1 MTGTATDI
9 AFAPM
14 LPWWLLGALGAAA
27 LAAAGLFLARRASGG
42 WLRLALAA
50 LLVAALARPTLV
62 SELRER
68 ERDAAVVA
76 VDRSGSQH
84 VGDRVRRTDEAL
96 DALEARLDFLPGLDV
111 LVVETEADGAAGS
124 NRGTALMGALR
135 EAWAAVPRRQRAG
148 AFLITDGQV
157 HDAADPPLAGAE
169 EMGPVHVLL
178 TGDPE
183 QDGDRRLSVEAAPAY
198 GIVGKE
204 IEVELLVED
213 LGPEGAG
220 RGGALVSI
228 SADGRPLKTVGVVL
242 GRAERVALPVD
253 RAGAAVFEFGVEPGP
268 RELSLANNRAVA
280 TVNGVRDRL
289 KVLLV
294 SGRPHAGQ
302 RVWRNLLKSDPAV
315 DLIHFTILRP
325 PYKQDATPIRE
336 LALISF
342 PVRQLFEERLT
353 EFDLVI
359 FDRYARRGV
368 IPQLYLSNV
377 AEYVRGGGALLD
389 AAGPAFASRVTT
401 LHESA
406 LSAVYPGAPT
416 GRILDA
422 PFRPVP
428 TALGRRHPVTG
439 PLVAGSAEPRWGRW
453 FRQVDVEPER
463 GHTLLSGAEG
473 RPLLLVDRV
482 GEGRVGLL
490 ASDQVWLWAR
500 GFQGGG
506 PHAELLRRL
515 AHWLMKEPDLEED
528 ALTAAIAGGL
538 LEVERRKADAEP
550 EPVTALA
557 PDGRTLAVELRPTG
571 AGRWRGA
578 VEADTVGIWQVRS
591 GDKTAIA
598 GAAVE
603 NRLEF
608 EDLRPTAARL
618 APLAEATGGRML
630 WLARDAVP
638 DVRSVRP
645 GGRMAGR
652 GWLGLRDNR
661 AYRVTGI
668 ERTPLLPPWLV
679 LALAALLL
687 AWLWRREGQR
697 G

>member
-1 MTGTATDI
+1 MNATDI

-14 LPWWLLGALGAAA
+14 LPWWALGALGAAA
-27 LAAAGLFLARRASGG
+27 LAAAGLAIARRAPGG
-42 WLRLALAA
+42 LLRLLLSA
-50 LLVAALARPTLV
+50 LLLAALARPTLV
-62 SELRER
+62 SELREQ
-68 ERDAAVVA
+68 ERDAAVIL
-76 VDRSGSQH
+76 VDRSGSQEA
-84 VGDRVRRTDEAL
+84 GGRTRMTDEAL
-96 DALEARLDFLPGLDV
+96 DALESRLDFLPRHDV
-111 LVVETEADGAAGS
+111 LVVETAGGGAEGPD
-124 NRGTALMGALR
+124 RGTALLGALR
-135 EAWAAVPRRQRAG
+135 EAWAAVPGRRRAG

-157 HDAADPPLAGAE
+157 HDAAAAAGLE
-169 EMGPVHVLL
+169 EMGPVHALL
-178 TGDPE
+178 TGDPDK
-183 QDGDRRLSVEAAPAY
+183 DGDRRLSVRAAPAY
-198 GIVGKE
+198 GIVGRDVE
-204 IEVELLVED
+204 IELLVED

-228 SADGRPLKTVGVVL
+228 SADGRLLRTAGVVL
-242 GRAERVALPVD
+242 GRAERVALPIEH
-253 RAGAAVFEFGVEPGP
+253 AGDTVFEFGVEPGP
-268 RELSLANNRAVA
+268 RELSLANNRAIA

-294 SGRPHAGQ
+294 SGRPHAGE

-342 PVRQLFEERLT
+342 PVRELFEQRLT
-353 EFDLVI
+353 EFDLVV

-368 IPQLYLSNV
+368 IPQLYLANV
-377 AEYVRGGGALLD
+377 ADYVRGGGALLD
-389 AAGPAFASRVTT
+389 AAGPGFASRVTS
-401 LHESA
+401 LHDSA
-406 LSAVYPGAPT
+406 LSGVYPAGPT
-416 GRILDA
+416 GRILTE

-428 TALGRRHPVTG
+428 TEIGRRHPVTG

-453 FRQVDVEPER
+453 FRQIDVEPES
-463 GHTLLSGAEG
+463 GHALLSGAEG

-482 GEGRVGLL
+482 GDGRVGLL

-500 GFQGGG
+500 GYQGGG

-528 ALTAAIAGGL
+528 ALTAGIAGGR
-538 LEVERRKADAEP
+538 LEVERRKAEAAP

-557 PDGRTLAVELRPTG
+557 PDGRTLAVELKPAG

-578 VEADTVGIWQVRS
+578 VEADAAGVWQVRS
-591 GDKTAIA
+591 GEKTAVA

-603 NRLEF
+603 NPLEF

-618 APLAEATGGRML
+618 APVAEATGGRVL
-630 WLARDAVP
+630 WLGHDAMP
-638 DVRSVRP
+638 DVRAVRP

-652 GWLGLRDNR
+652 DWLGLRDNR

-668 ERTPLLPPWLV
+668 ERMPLLPPWLV
-679 LALAALLL
+679 LALGALLL

>member
-1 MTGTATDI
+1 MIANATDI

-14 LPWWLLGALGAAA
+14 LPWWLLGAAGAAA
-27 LAAAGLFLARRASGG
+27 LAAAGLAVARGASGG
-42 WLRLALAA
+42 PLRLLLSA
-50 LLVAALARPTLV
+50 LLLAALARPTLV
-62 SELRER
+62 SELREP
-68 ERDAAVVA
+68 ERDAVVVA
-76 VDRSGSQH
+76 VDRSASQR
-84 VGDRVRRTDEAL
+84 VGGRVRMTDEAL
-96 DALEARLDFLPGLDV
+96 DALASRFDFLPRVDA
-111 LVVETEADGAAGS
+111 LVVETAGEGGR
-124 NRGTALMGALR
+124 NRGTALLGALR
-135 EAWAAVPRRQRAG
+135 EAWAAVPRRRRAG
-148 AFLITDGQV
+148 AILITDGQA
-157 HDAADPPLAGAE
+157 HDGAAAPAGPE

-178 TGDPE
+178 TGEPDR
-183 QDGDRRLSVEAAPAY
+183 DGDRRLSVEAAPAY
-198 GIVGKE
+198 GIVGKDV
-204 IEVELLVED
+204 EVELLVED
-213 LGPEGAG
+213 IGPEGPG
-220 RGGALVSI
+220 RGGALVSV

-242 GRAERVALPVD
+242 GRAERVSLPVEH
-253 RAGAAVFEFGVEPGP
+253 AGNTVFEFGVEEGP

-294 SGRPHAGQ
+294 SGRPHLGE

-342 PVRQLFEERLT
+342 PVRELFEQRLA
-353 EFDLVI
+353 EFDLVV

-368 IPQLYLSNV
+368 IPQLYLANV
-377 AEYVRGGGALLD
+377 ADYVRGGGALLD
-389 AAGPAFASRVTT
+389 AAGPAFASKVTT

-406 LSAVYPGAPT
+406 LSDVYPAAPT
-416 GRILDA
+416 GRVLTG

-428 TALGRRHPVTG
+428 TDLGRRHPVTG

-453 FRQVDVEPER
+453 LRQIDVERER
-463 GHTLLSGAEG
+463 GQTLLSGADG

-500 GFQGGG
+500 GYQGGG

-528 ALTAAIAGGL
+528 ALTAGIVGGR
-538 LEVERRKADAEP
+538 LEVERRRVEADP

-557 PDGRTLAVELRPTG
+557 PDGRTVDVELRPAG

-578 VEADTVGIWQVRS
+578 VEADMVGVWQVRS
-591 GDKTAIA
+591 GEKTAIA
-598 GAAVE
+598 GAAVD
-603 NRLEF
+603 NPLEF

-618 APLAEATGGRML
+618 APVAEATGGRVL
-630 WLARDAVP
+630 WLGRDGVP
-638 DVRSVRP
+638 DLRAVRP

-652 GWLGLRDNR
+652 GWIGVRDNR

-668 ERTPLLPPWLV
+668 ERTPLLPGWLV
-679 LALAALLL
+679 LALAAMLL

>member
-1 MTGTATDI
+1 MIANATDI

-14 LPWWLLGALGAAA
+14 LPWWLIAGLGAAA
-27 LAAAGLFLARRASGG
+27 LAAAGLAFARRASGG
-42 WLRLALAA
+42 ALRLLLSA
-50 LLVAALARPTLV
+50 LLVAALLRPTLV
-62 SELRER
+62 SELREQ
-68 ERDAAVVA
+68 ERDAAVVL
-76 VDRSGSQH
+76 VDRSGSQD
-84 VGDRVRRTDEAL
+84 VGGRTRMTDEAL
-96 DALEARLDFLPGLDV
+96 DALESRLDFLPNLDA
-111 LVVETEADGAAGS
+111 LIVETAGAGGPD
-124 NRGTALMGALR
+124 RGTALLGALR

-157 HDAADPPLAGAE
+157 HDAQAAAPAGPE

-183 QDGDRRLSVEAAPAY
+183 EDGDRRLSVRAAPAY
-198 GIVGKE
+198 GIVGKDV
-204 IEVELLVED
+204 EVELLVED

-228 SADGRPLKTVGVVL
+228 SADGRLLKTAGVVL
-242 GRAERVALPVD
+242 GRAERIALPVD
-253 RAGAAVFEFGVEPGP
+253 RAGATVFEFGVEPGP
-268 RELSLANNRAVA
+268 RELSPANNRAVI

-294 SGRPHAGQ
+294 SGRPHAGE

-342 PVRQLFEERLT
+342 PVRELFEQRLT
-353 EFDLVI
+353 EFDLVV

-368 IPQLYLSNV
+368 IPQLYLANV
-377 AEYVRGGGALLD
+377 ADYVRGGGALLD
-389 AAGPAFASRVTT
+389 AAGPGFASRVTS
-401 LHESA
+401 LHDSA
-406 LSAVYPGAPT
+406 LSGVYPAGPT
-416 GRILDA
+416 GRILTE

-428 TALGRRHPVTG
+428 TEIGRRHPVTG

-453 FRQVDVEPER
+453 FRQIDVEPES
-463 GHTLLSGAEG
+463 GHALLSGAEG

-482 GEGRVGLL
+482 GDGRVGLL

-500 GFQGGG
+500 GYQGGG

-528 ALTAAIAGGL
+528 ALTAAIAGGR
-538 LEVERRKADAEP
+538 LEVERRKAEAAP

-557 PDGRTLAVELRPTG
+557 PDGRTIAVELKPAG

-578 VEADTVGIWQVRS
+578 VEADAAGVWQVRS
-591 GDKTAIA
+591 GEKTAVA

-603 NRLEF
+603 NPLEF
-608 EDLRPTAARL
+608 EDLRPTAVRL
-618 APLAEATGGRML
+618 APVAEATGGRVL
-630 WLARDAVP
+630 WLGRDAVP
-638 DVRSVRP
+638 DVRAVRP

-652 GWLGLRDNR
+652 DWLGLRDNR

-668 ERTPLLPPWLV
+668 ERMPLLPPWLV
-679 LALAALLL
+679 LALGALLL
-687 AWLWRREGQR
+687 AWLWSREGQR

>member
-1 MTGTATDI
+1 MNATDI

-14 LPWWLLGALGAAA
+14 LPWWALGALGAAA
-27 LAAAGLFLARRASGG
+27 LAAAGLAIARRAPGG
-42 WLRLALAA
+42 LLRLLLSA
-50 LLVAALARPTLV
+50 LLLAALARPTLV
-62 SELRER
+62 SELREQ
-68 ERDAAVVA
+68 ERDAAVIL
-76 VDRSGSQH
+76 VDRSGSQEA
-84 VGDRVRRTDEAL
+84 GGRTRMTDEAL
-96 DALEARLDFLPGLDV
+96 DALESRLDFLPRHDV
-111 LVVETEADGAAGS
+111 LVVETAGGGAEGPD
-124 NRGTALMGALR
+124 RGTALLGALR
-135 EAWAAVPRRQRAG
+135 EAWAAVPGRRRAG

-157 HDAADPPLAGAE
+157 HDAAAAAGLE
-169 EMGPVHVLL
+169 EMGPVHALL
-178 TGDPE
+178 TGDPDK
-183 QDGDRRLSVEAAPAY
+183 DGDRRLSVRAAPAY
-198 GIVGKE
+198 GIVGRDVE
-204 IEVELLVED
+204 IELLVED

-228 SADGRPLKTVGVVL
+228 SADGRLLRTAGVVL
-242 GRAERVALPVD
+242 GRAERVALPIEH
-253 RAGAAVFEFGVEPGP
+253 AGDTVFEFGVEPGP
-268 RELSLANNRAVA
+268 RELSLANNRAIA

-294 SGRPHAGQ
+294 SGRPHAGE

-342 PVRQLFEERLT
+342 PVRELFEQRLT
-353 EFDLVI
+353 EFDLVV

-377 AEYVRGGGALLD
+377 ADYVRGGGALLD
-389 AAGPAFASRVTT
+389 AAGPGFASRVTT
-401 LHESA
+401 LYESA
-406 LSAVYPGAPT
+406 LSDVYPAGPT
-416 GRILDA
+416 GRILVA

-428 TALGRRHPVTG
+428 TEVGRRHPVTG

-453 FRQVDVEPER
+453 FRQIEVEPER
-463 GHTLLSGAEG
+463 GRILLSGAEG

-482 GEGRVGLL
+482 GNGRVGLL

-500 GFQGGG
+500 GYQGGG

-528 ALTAAIAGGL
+528 ALTAAIAGGRL
-538 LEVERRKADAEP
+538 QVERRRAEAGP

-557 PDGRTLAVELRPTG
+557 PDGRTLAVELAPAG
-571 AGRWRGA
+571 PGRWRGA
-578 VEADTVGIWQVRS
+578 VEADAVGVWQVRS
-591 GDKTAIA
+591 GEKTAVA
-598 GAAVE
+598 GAAVR
-603 NRLEF
+603 NPLEF

-618 APLAEATGGRML
+618 APVAGATGGRVL
-630 WLARDAVP
+630 WLAREAVP
-638 DVRSVRP
+638 EVRAIRP
-645 GGRMAGR
+645 GGRTAGR

-668 ERTPLLPPWLV
+668 ERTPLLPPWLA
-679 LALAALLL
+679 LALGAALL

>member
-1 MTGTATDI
+1 MMANATDI

-14 LPWWLLGALGAAA
+14 LPWWLLGAAAAAA
-27 LAAAGLFLARRASGG
+27 LAAAGLAFARGASGAT
-42 WLRLALAA
+42 LRLLLSA

-62 SELRER
+62 SELREP
-68 ERDAAVVA
+68 ERDVAVVA
-76 VDRSGSQH
+76 VDRSDSQRT
-84 VGDRVRRTDEAL
+84 GVRTRMTDEAL
-96 DALEARLDFLPGLDV
+96 DALESRFDFLPRVDL
-111 LVVETEADGAAGS
+111 LVVETAGGGTGEP
-124 NRGTALMGALR
+124 NRGTALLGALR

-148 AFLITDGQV
+148 AFVITDGLV
-157 HDAADPPLAGAE
+157 HDATASPSGPG

-183 QDGDRRLSVEAAPAY
+183 RDGDRRLSVTAAPAY
-198 GIVGKE
+198 GIVGKDVE
-204 IEVELLVED
+204 IELVVED

-220 RGGALVSI
+220 RGGALVSV
-228 SADGRPLKTVGVVL
+228 SADGRPLKAVGVSL
-242 GRAERVALPVD
+242 GRAERIALPVEH
-253 RAGAAVFEFGVEPGP
+253 AGNTIFEFGVEEGP
-268 RELSLANNRAVA
+268 RELSLTNNRAVV

-294 SGRPHAGQ
+294 SGRPHAGE

-342 PVRQLFEERLT
+342 PVRELFEERLE
-353 EFDLVI
+353 EFDLVV

-368 IPQLYLSNV
+368 IPQLYLANV
-377 AEYVRGGGALLD
+377 ADYVRGGGALLD
-389 AAGPAFASRVTT
+389 AAGPAFASKVTT

-406 LSAVYPGAPT
+406 LSDVYPGAPT
-416 GRILDA
+416 GSILTG

-428 TALGRRHPVTG
+428 TEVGRRHPVTG

-453 FRQVDVEPER
+453 LRQIDVERER
-463 GHTLLSGAEG
+463 GHTLMSGAEG

-482 GEGRVGLL
+482 GEGRVGQL

-528 ALTAAIAGGL
+528 ALTARMAGGR
-538 LEVERRKADAEP
+538 LEVERRKAEADP

-557 PDGRTLAVELRPTG
+557 PDGRTLDVELRPTG

-578 VEADTVGIWQVRS
+578 VEADTVGVWQVRA
-591 GDKTAIA
+591 GEKTAIA
-598 GAAVE
+598 GVAVD
-603 NRLEF
+603 NPLEF
-608 EDLRPTAARL
+608 EDLRPTATRL
-618 APLAEATGGRML
+618 APVAEATGGRLL
-630 WLARDAVP
+630 WLGTDAVP
-638 DVRSVRP
+638 DLRQVRP
-645 GGRMAGR
+645 GGRMSGR

-661 AYRVTGI
+661 AYRVIGI
-668 ERTPLLPPWLV
+668 ERTPLLPGWLV

>member
-1 MTGTATDI
+1 MMASATDI

-14 LPWWLLGALGAAA
+14 LPWWALGALGAAA
-27 LAAAGLFLARRASGG
+27 LAVAGLAFARGASGAT
-42 WLRLALAA
+42 LRLLLSA

-62 SELRER
+62 SELREP
-68 ERDAAVVA
+68 ELDVAVVA
-76 VDRSGSQH
+76 VDRSGSQR
-84 VGDRVRRTDEAL
+84 VGGRVRTTDEAL
-96 DALEARLDFLPGLDV
+96 DALESRFDLLPRLDV
-111 LVVETEADGAAGS
+111 LVVETGGDAAGEP
-124 NRGTALMGALR
+124 NRGTALLGALR

-157 HDAADPPLAGAE
+157 HDAGLSPPGAG

-183 QDGDRRLSVEAAPAY
+183 RDGDRRLSVEAAPAY

-204 IEVELLVED
+204 VEVELLVED

-228 SADGRPLKTVGVVL
+228 SADGRPLKTVGLGL
-242 GRAERVALPVD
+242 GRAERIALPVEH
-253 RAGAAVFEFGVEPGP
+253 AGNTVFEFGVEEGP
-268 RELSLANNRAVA
+268 RELSLANNRAVV

-294 SGRPHAGQ
+294 SGRPHAGE

-342 PVRQLFEERLT
+342 PVRELFEERLS
-353 EFDLVI
+353 EFDLVV

-368 IPQLYLSNV
+368 IPQLYLANV
-377 AEYVRGGGALLD
+377 ADYVRAGGALLD
-389 AAGPAFASRVTT
+389 AAGPAFASKVTT

-406 LSAVYPGAPT
+406 LGDVYPAAPT
-416 GRILDA
+416 GRILTQA
-422 PFRPVP
+422 FRPVP
-428 TALGRRHPVTG
+428 TEVGRRHPVTG
-439 PLVAGSAEPRWGRW
+439 PLVAGAAEPRWGRW
-453 FRQVDVEPER
+453 LRQVDVEHER
-463 GHTLLSGAEG
+463 GQALLSGAED
-473 RPLLLVDRV
+473 RPLLLVDRI

-500 GFQGGG
+500 GYQGGG

-528 ALTAAIAGGL
+528 ALTAAIAGGR
-538 LEVERRKADAEP
+538 LEVERRKALADP
-550 EPVTALA
+550 EPVTALS
-557 PDGRTLAVELRPTG
+557 PDGRTLDVELAPAG

-578 VEADTVGIWQVRS
+578 VEADMVGVWQVRS
-591 GDKTAIA
+591 GEKTAIA
-598 GAAVE
+598 GAAVD
-603 NRLEF
+603 NPLEY

-618 APLAEATGGRML
+618 APVADATGGRLL
-630 WLARDAVP
+630 WLGKDAVP
-638 DVRSVRP
+638 ELRQVRP
-645 GGRMAGR
+645 GARMAGR

-661 AYRVTGI
+661 AYRVIGI
-668 ERTPLLPPWLV
+668 ERLPLLPGWLV
-679 LALAALLL
+679 LALGALLL

>member
-1 MTGTATDI
+1 MTATDI

-14 LPWWLLGALGAAA
+14 LPLWLLAAAGAAA
-27 LAAAGLFLARRASGG
+27 LAVAGLALARRASGG
-42 WLRLALAA
+42 WLRLLLSVLLIAA
-50 LLVAALARPTLV
+50 LTRPTLV
-62 SELRER
+62 SELREQ
-68 ERDAAVVA
+68 ERDVVLVA
-76 VDRSGSQH
+76 VDRSQSQDA
-84 VGDRVRRTDEAL
+84 GARMRAADEAL
-96 DALEARLDFLPGLDV
+96 DGLVSRLDPMPRLDV
-111 LVVETEADGAAGS
+111 LVVETAGYGAGEP
-124 NRGTALMGALR
+124 NQGTALLGALR
-135 EAWAAVPRRQRAG
+135 EAWAAVPLRRRAG
-148 AFLITDGQV
+148 AVLITDGQV
-157 HDAADPPLAGAE
+157 HDAEDGPAGPE

-178 TGDPE
+178 TGAPDR
-183 QDGDRRLSVEAAPAY
+183 DGDRQLSVEAAPAY

-204 IEVELLVED
+204 VEVELLVED

-228 SADGRPLKTVGVVL
+228 SADGRPLKTVGVTL
-242 GRAERVALPVD
+242 GRATRVALPVD

-268 RELSLANNRAVA
+268 RELSLANNRAIV

-289 KVLLV
+289 RVLLV

-342 PVRQLFEERLT
+342 PVRQLFEERLA

-368 IPQLYLSNV
+368 IPQLYLANV
-377 AEYVRGGGALLD
+377 ADYVRGGGALLD
-389 AAGPAFASRVTT
+389 ASGPAFASRVTT
-401 LHESA
+401 LHNSA
-406 LSAVYPGAPT
+406 LSDIYPAAPT
-416 GRILDA
+416 GRILDEA
-422 PFRPVP
+422 FRPAL
-428 TALGRRHPVTG
+428 TKLGRRHPVTG
-439 PLVAGSAEPRWGRW
+439 PLVAGSAAPRWGRW
-453 FRQVDVEPER
+453 FRQIDVEPER
-463 GHTLLSGAEG
+463 GQTLLSGAEG

-500 GFQGGG
+500 GYQGGG

-528 ALTAAIAGGL
+528 ALIAGIANGR
-538 LEVERRKADAEP
+538 LEVERRKADADP
-550 EPVTALA
+550 EPVTALT
-557 PDGRTLAVELRPTG
+557 PDGRTLAVALNSVG

-578 VEADTVGIWQVRS
+578 VEADAVGVWQIRS
-591 GDKTAIA
+591 GEQTAIA
-598 GAAVE
+598 GAAVR
-603 NRLEF
+603 NPLEF

-618 APLAEATGGRML
+618 TPVAEATGGRVL
-630 WLARDAVP
+630 WLGRDGVP
-638 DVRSVRP
+638 ELRSVRP
-645 GGRMAGR
+645 GGRMVGR
-652 GWLGLRDNR
+652 GWLGLRDNH
-661 AYRVTGI
+661 AYRVIGL
-668 ERTPLLPPWLV
+668 ERLPLLPPWLV
-679 LALAALLL
+679 LVLSALLL

>member
-1 MTGTATDI
+1 MMASATDI

-14 LPWWLLGALGAAA
+14 LPWWLLGAVGAAA
-27 LAAAGLFLARRASGG
+27 LAAAGLAFARRAPGG
-42 WLRLALAA
+42 SLRLLLSA

-62 SELRER
+62 SELRQPEL
-68 ERDAAVVA
+68 DAVVVA
-76 VDRSGSQH
+76 VDRSASQR
-84 VGDRVRRTDEAL
+84 VGGRVRMTDEAL
-96 DALEARLDFLPGLDV
+96 DALGSRFDLLPRLDV
-111 LVVETEADGAAGS
+111 LVVETAGEGGP
-124 NRGTALMGALR
+124 NRGTALLAALR
-135 EAWAAVPRRQRAG
+135 EAWAAVPRRRRAG
-148 AFLITDGQV
+148 AILITDGQV
-157 HDAADPPLAGAE
+157 HDAAAAPAGHE

-178 TGDPE
+178 TGDPDR
-183 QDGDRRLSVEAAPAY
+183 DGDRRLSIEAAPAY

-204 IEVELLVED
+204 VEVELLVED

-228 SADGRPLKTVGVVL
+228 SADGRPLKTVGVSL
-242 GRAERVALPVD
+242 GRAERVPLPVD
-253 RAGAAVFEFGVEPGP
+253 HAGATVFEFEVEPGP

-294 SGRPHAGQ
+294 SGQPHAGE

-325 PYKQDATPIRE
+325 PYKHDATPIRE

-353 EFDLVI
+353 EFDLVV

-368 IPQLYLSNV
+368 IPQLYLANV
-377 AEYVRGGGALLD
+377 ADYVRGGGALLD
-389 AAGPAFASRVTT
+389 AAGPAFASQITT

-406 LSAVYPGAPT
+406 LGDIYPAAPT
-416 GRILDA
+416 GRILTV

-428 TALGRRHPVTG
+428 TEFGRRHPVTG

-453 FRQVDVEPER
+453 LRQVDVERER
-463 GHTLLSGAEG
+463 GHTLLSGADG

-500 GFQGGG
+500 GYQGGG

-528 ALTAAIAGGL
+528 ALTAEIVGGR
-538 LEVERRKADAEP
+538 LEVERRQPEAEP

-557 PDGRTLAVELRPTG
+557 PDGRTLDVELRPVG
-571 AGRWRGA
+571 AGRWQGA
-578 VEADTVGIWQVRS
+578 VEADIVGVWQVRA
-591 GDKTAIA
+591 GQKTAIA

-603 NRLEF
+603 NPLEF

-618 APLAEATGGRML
+618 GPLPKRRAGACCGSDGTACRTCRRCGRAGAWPGAAGSACATTAPTA
-630 WLARDAVP
+630 
-638 DVRSVRP
+638 
-645 GGRMAGR
+645 
-652 GWLGLRDNR
+652 
-661 AYRVTGI
+661 
-668 ERTPLLPPWLV
+668 
-679 LALAALLL
+679 
-687 AWLWRREGQR
+687 
-697 G
+697 

>member
-1 MTGTATDI
+1 MIANATDI

-14 LPWWLLGALGAAA
+14 LPWWLLTAAGAAA
-27 LAAAGLFLARRASGG
+27 LAAAGLAFARRASGG
-42 WLRLALAA
+42 PLRLLLSA
-50 LLVAALARPTLV
+50 LLLAALARPTLV
-62 SELRER
+62 SELREP
-68 ERDAAVVA
+68 ERDAVVIA
-76 VDRSGSQH
+76 VDRSASQR
-84 VGDRVRRTDEAL
+84 VGGRVRATDEAL
-96 DALEARLDFLPGLDV
+96 DALAGRFDLLPRVDA
-111 LVVETEADGAAGS
+111 LVVETAGEGGGAR
-124 NRGTALMGALR
+124 NRGTRLLGALR

-148 AFLITDGQV
+148 AILITDGQT
-157 HDAADPPLAGAE
+157 HDAAAAPAGPE
-169 EMGPVHVLL
+169 EMGPIHVLL
-178 TGDPE
+178 TGAPDR
-183 QDGDRRLSVEAAPAY
+183 DGDRRLSVEAAPAY

-204 IEVELLVED
+204 VEVELLVED
-213 LGPEGAG
+213 LGPEGAV
-220 RGGALVSI
+220 RGGALVSV

-242 GRAERVALPVD
+242 GRPERIALPVGH
-253 RAGAAVFEFGVEPGP
+253 AGNTVFEFGVEEGP

-294 SGRPHAGQ
+294 SGRPHLGE

-342 PVRQLFEERLT
+342 PVRELFEQRLA
-353 EFDLVI
+353 EFDLVV

-368 IPQLYLSNV
+368 IPQLYLANV
-377 AEYVRGGGALLD
+377 ADYVRGGGALLD
-389 AAGPAFASRVTT
+389 AAGPAFASKVTT

-406 LSAVYPGAPT
+406 LSGVYPAAPT
-416 GRILDA
+416 GRILTE

-428 TALGRRHPVTG
+428 TELGRRHPVTG

-453 FRQVDVEPER
+453 LRQIDVERER
-463 GHTLLSGAEG
+463 GQTLLSGADG

-500 GFQGGG
+500 GYQGGG

-528 ALTAAIAGGL
+528 ALTAGIAGGR
-538 LEVERRKADAEP
+538 LEVERRKAEAEP

-557 PDGRTLAVELRPTG
+557 PDGRTLDVELSPAG

-578 VEADTVGIWQVRS
+578 VEADTVGVWQVRA
-591 GDKTAIA
+591 GRKTAIA
-598 GAAVE
+598 GAAVD
-603 NRLEF
+603 NPLEF

-618 APLAEATGGRML
+618 APTADATGGRML
-630 WLARDAVP
+630 WLGKDGVP
-638 DVRSVRP
+638 DLRQVRP

-661 AYRVTGI
+661 AYRVTGV
-668 ERTPLLPPWLV
+668 ERTPLLPGWLV
-679 LALAALLL
+679 LALAAALL

>member
-1 MTGTATDI
+1 MMASATDI

-14 LPWWLLGALGAAA
+14 LPWWLLGAVGAAA
-27 LAAAGLFLARRASGG
+27 LAAAGLAFARRAPGG
-42 WLRLALAA
+42 WLRLLLSA

-62 SELRER
+62 SELRQQ
-68 ERDAAVVA
+68 ERDAVVVA
-76 VDRSGSQH
+76 VDRSGSQR
-84 VGDRVRRTDEAL
+84 VGGRVRATDEAL
-96 DALEARLDFLPGLDV
+96 DALVSRFDLLPRLDV
-111 LVVETEADGAAGS
+111 LVVETAGDGADGP
-124 NRGTALMGALR
+124 NRGTALLAALR
-135 EAWAAVPRRQRAG
+135 EAWAAVPRRRRAG
-148 AFLITDGQV
+148 AVLITDGQV
-157 HDAADPPLAGAE
+157 HDAAAAPAGPE
-169 EMGPVHVLL
+169 EMGPVHALL
-178 TGDPE
+178 TGDPDR
-183 QDGDRRLSVEAAPAY
+183 DGDRRLSVEAAPAY

-204 IEVELLVED
+204 VEIELLVED

-228 SADGRPLKTVGVVL
+228 SADGRPLKTVGVGL
-242 GRAERVALPVD
+242 GRAERVSLPVD
-253 RAGAAVFEFGVEPGP
+253 HAGATVFEFGVEPGP

-294 SGRPHAGQ
+294 SGRPHAGE

-353 EFDLVI
+353 EFDLVV

-368 IPQLYLSNV
+368 IPQLYLANV
-377 AEYVRGGGALLD
+377 ADYVRGGGALLD
-389 AAGPAFASRVTT
+389 AAGPAFASQITT

-406 LSAVYPGAPT
+406 LGDIYPAAPT
-416 GRILDA
+416 GRILTV

-428 TALGRRHPVTG
+428 TEFGRRHPVTG
-439 PLVAGSAEPRWGRW
+439 PLVAGGAEPRWGRW
-453 FRQVDVEPER
+453 LRQIDVERER
-463 GHTLLSGAEG
+463 GRTLLSGADG

-500 GFQGGG
+500 GYQGGG

-528 ALTAAIAGGL
+528 ALIAEIVGGR
-538 LEVERRKADAEP
+538 LEVERRQPEAEP
-550 EPVTALA
+550 EPVTALS
-557 PDGRTLAVELRPTG
+557 PDGRTLDVELRPAG
-571 AGRWRGA
+571 VGRWRGA
-578 VEADTVGIWQVRS
+578 VEADIVGVWQVRA
-591 GDKTAIA
+591 GQKTAIA

-603 NRLEF
+603 NPLEF

-618 APLAEATGGRML
+618 GPVAEATGGRML
-630 WLARDAVP
+630 WLGRDGVP
-638 DVRSVRP
+638 ELQAVRP
-645 GGRMAGR
+645 GGRTAGR
-652 GWLGLRDNR
+652 GRLGLRDNR

-668 ERTPLLPPWLV
+668 ERTPLLPAWLV
-679 LALAALLL
+679 LALSALLL

>member
-1 MTGTATDI
+1 MIANATDI

-14 LPWWLLGALGAAA
+14 LPWWLLWAAGAAA
-27 LAAAGLFLARRASGG
+27 LAAAGLAVARGASGG
-42 WLRLALAA
+42 PLRLLLSA
-50 LLVAALARPTLV
+50 LLLAALARPTLV
-62 SELRER
+62 SELREP
-68 ERDAAVVA
+68 ERDAVVVA
-76 VDRSGSQH
+76 VDRSASQR
-84 VGDRVRRTDEAL
+84 VGGRVRMTDEAL
-96 DALEARLDFLPGLDV
+96 DALASGFDFLPRVDA
-111 LVVETEADGAAGS
+111 LVVETAGEGGR
-124 NRGTALMGALR
+124 NRGTALLGALR
-135 EAWAAVPRRQRAG
+135 EAWAAVPRRRRAG
-148 AFLITDGQV
+148 AILITDGQA
-157 HDAADPPLAGAE
+157 HDGAAAPAGPE

-178 TGDPE
+178 TGEPDR
-183 QDGDRRLSVEAAPAY
+183 DGDRRLSVEAAPAY
-198 GIVGKE
+198 GIVGKDV
-204 IEVELLVED
+204 EVELLVED
-213 LGPEGAG
+213 IGPEGPG
-220 RGGALVSI
+220 RGGALVSV

-242 GRAERVALPVD
+242 GRAERVALPVGH
-253 RAGAAVFEFGVEPGP
+253 AGSTVFEFGVEEGP

-294 SGRPHAGQ
+294 SGRPHLGE

-342 PVRQLFEERLT
+342 PVRELFEQRLA
-353 EFDLVI
+353 EFDLVV

-368 IPQLYLSNV
+368 IPQLYLANV
-377 AEYVRGGGALLD
+377 ADYVRGGGALLD
-389 AAGPAFASRVTT
+389 AAGPAFASKVTT

-406 LSAVYPGAPT
+406 LSDVYPAAPT
-416 GRILDA
+416 GRILTE

-428 TALGRRHPVTG
+428 TDLGRRHPVTG

-453 FRQVDVEPER
+453 LRQIDVERER
-463 GHTLLSGAEG
+463 GQTLLSGADG

-500 GFQGGG
+500 GYQGGG

-528 ALTAAIAGGL
+528 ALTAGIMGGR
-538 LEVERRKADAEP
+538 LEVERRRVEADP

-557 PDGRTLAVELRPTG
+557 PDGRTVDVELRPAG

-578 VEADTVGIWQVRS
+578 VEADMVGVWQVRS
-591 GDKTAIA
+591 GEKTAIA
-598 GAAVE
+598 GAAVD
-603 NRLEF
+603 NPLEF

-618 APLAEATGGRML
+618 APVAEATGGRVL
-630 WLARDAVP
+630 WLGRDGVP
-638 DVRSVRP
+638 KLRSVRP

-652 GWLGLRDNR
+652 DWIGVRDNR

-668 ERTPLLPPWLV
+668 ERTPLLPGWLV
-679 LALAALLL
+679 LALAAMLL

>member
-1 MTGTATDI
+1 MIANATDI

-14 LPWWLLGALGAAA
+14 LPWWLLGAVGAAA
-27 LAAAGLFLARRASGG
+27 LAAAGLAVARRASGG
-42 WLRLALAA
+42 PLRLLLSALLLAA
-50 LLVAALARPTLV
+50 LTRPTLV
-62 SELRER
+62 SELREP
-68 ERDAAVVA
+68 ERDAVVIA
-76 VDRSGSQH
+76 VDRSASQR
-84 VGDRVRRTDEAL
+84 VGGRVRVTDEAL
-96 DALEARLDFLPGLDV
+96 DALASRFDFLPRVDA
-111 LVVETEADGAAGS
+111 LVVETAGDGAGER
-124 NRGTALMGALR
+124 NRGTALLGALR
-135 EAWAAVPRRQRAG
+135 EAWAAVPRRRRAG
-148 AFLITDGQV
+148 AILITDGQA
-157 HDAADPPLAGAE
+157 HDAAAAPADPG

-178 TGDPE
+178 TGEPDR
-183 QDGDRRLSVEAAPAY
+183 DGDRRLSVEAAPAY
-198 GIVGKE
+198 GIVGKDV
-204 IEVELLVED
+204 EVELLVED
-213 LGPEGAG
+213 IGPEGPG

-242 GRAERVALPVD
+242 GRAKRVALPVGH
-253 RAGAAVFEFGVEPGP
+253 AGNTVFEFGVEEGP

-294 SGRPHAGQ
+294 SGRPHLGE

-342 PVRQLFEERLT
+342 PVRELFEQRLA
-353 EFDLVI
+353 EFDLVV

-368 IPQLYLSNV
+368 IPQLYLANV
-377 AEYVRGGGALLD
+377 ADYVRGGGALLD
-389 AAGPAFASRVTT
+389 AAGPAFASKVTT

-406 LSAVYPGAPT
+406 LSDVYPAAPT
-416 GRILDA
+416 GRILTG

-428 TALGRRHPVTG
+428 TDLGRRHPVTG

-453 FRQVDVEPER
+453 LRQIDVERER
-463 GHTLLSGAEG
+463 GQTLLSGADG

-500 GFQGGG
+500 GYQGGG

-528 ALTAAIAGGL
+528 ALTAGIMGGR
-538 LEVERRKADAEP
+538 LEVERRRVEADP

-557 PDGRTLAVELRPTG
+557 PDGRTVDVELRPAG

-578 VEADTVGIWQVRS
+578 VEADMVGVWQVRS
-591 GDKTAIA
+591 GEKTAIA
-598 GAAVE
+598 GAAVD
-603 NRLEF
+603 NPLEF

-618 APLAEATGGRML
+618 APVAEATGGRVL
-630 WLARDAVP
+630 WLGRDGVP
-638 DVRSVRP
+638 ELRSVRP

-652 GWLGLRDNR
+652 DWIGVRDNR

-668 ERTPLLPPWLV
+668 ERTPLLPGWLV
-679 LALAALLL
+679 LALAAMLL

>member
-1 MTGTATDI
+1 MTATDI

-14 LPWWLLGALGAAA
+14 LPLWLLAAAAAAA
-27 LAAAGLFLARRASGG
+27 LAVAGLALARRASGG
-42 WLRLALAA
+42 WLRLMLAG
-50 LLVAALARPTLV
+50 LLIAALARPTLV
-62 SELRER
+62 SELRQQ
-68 ERDAAVVA
+68 ERDVAVVA
-76 VDRSGSQH
+76 VDRSESQ
-84 VGDRVRRTDEAL
+84 GAGGRTRATDEAL
-96 DALEARLDFLPGLDV
+96 DALVSRLDPMAHLDV
-111 LVVETEADGAAGS
+111 LVVETAGAGGAGPQ
-124 NRGTALMGALR
+124 RGTALLGALR
-135 EAWAAVPRRQRAG
+135 EAWGAVPPRRRAG

-157 HDAADPPLAGAE
+157 HDAADSPAGTE

-178 TGDPE
+178 TGDPDR
-183 QDGDRRLSVEAAPAY
+183 DGDRRLSVEAAPAY

-204 IEVELLVED
+204 VAVELLVED

-220 RGGALVSI
+220 RGGALISI
-228 SADGRPLKTVGVVL
+228 SADGRPLKTVGVTL
-242 GRAERVALPVD
+242 GRAERVVLPVD
-253 RAGAAVFEFGVEPGP
+253 HAGATVFEFGVEPGP

-342 PVRQLFEERLT
+342 PVRQLFEERLA

-368 IPQLYLSNV
+368 IPQLYLANV
-377 AEYVRGGGALLD
+377 ADYVRGGGALLD
-389 AAGPAFASRVTT
+389 AAGPAFASRITT
-401 LHESA
+401 LHDSA
-406 LSAVYPGAPT
+406 LSDIYPAAPT
-416 GRILDA
+416 GRILDES
-422 PFRPVP
+422 FRPAL
-428 TALGRRHPVTG
+428 TKLGRRPPVTG
-439 PLVAGSAEPRWGRW
+439 PLVAGSAAPRWGRW
-453 FRQVDVEPER
+453 FRQIDVEPAR
-463 GHTLLSGAEG
+463 GQTLLSGAEG

-500 GFQGGG
+500 GYQGGG

-528 ALTAAIAGGL
+528 ALIAGIVDGR
-538 LEVERRKADAEP
+538 LEVERRRAEADP

-557 PDGRTLAVELRPTG
+557 PDGRTLAVDLRPAG

-578 VEADTVGIWQVRS
+578 VDVDAVGVWQVRS
-591 GDKTAIA
+591 GEKTAIA

-603 NRLEF
+603 NPLEF

-618 APLAEATGGRML
+618 APVAEATGGQVL
-630 WLARDAVP
+630 WLGQAAVP
-638 DVRSVRP
+638 ELRSVRP

-668 ERTPLLPPWLV
+668 ERMPLLPPWLV
-679 LALAALLL
+679 LALGALLL